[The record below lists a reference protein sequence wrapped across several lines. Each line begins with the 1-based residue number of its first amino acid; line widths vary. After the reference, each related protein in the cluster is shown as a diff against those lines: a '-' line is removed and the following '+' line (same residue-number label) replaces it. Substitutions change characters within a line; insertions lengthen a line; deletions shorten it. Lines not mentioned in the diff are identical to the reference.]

1 MCDSH
6 PKKQKWLSAESGCG
20 CIYDDI
26 QTVMSMPKCV
36 AGLTGL
42 GRPGAG
48 NGQEKG
54 EGCGGDPGDGGGLL
68 DRRLR
73 SQTGVQGTP
82 GGFEWC
88 GMGCGRVRLKGE
100 LSGQLNTTI
109 ACTAHLRLPMGR
121 PAIHCRRARMR
132 PSSFVDGLAK
142 TSALAARISSLELQY
157 CSQDVAAQEAPSM
170 ASWMFLKGSPTS
182 GSS

>member
-1 MCDSH
+1 MAQLDPLSEGTFGQTLTQLLGGRSYSTPIMCDSH

-88 GMGCGRVRLKGE
+88 GMGCGRARLKGE
-100 LSGQLNTTI
+100 I
-109 ACTAHLRLPMGR
+109 EW
-121 PAIHCRRARMR
+121 
-132 PSSFVDGLAK
+132 
-142 TSALAARISSLELQY
+142 AA
-157 CSQDVAAQEAPSM
+157 
-170 ASWMFLKGSPTS
+170 
-182 GSS
+182 